1 MNRLPQFIADAGTR
15 NVITGRLN
23 RTPLRKN
30 RPEKIVNTQKNHFSA
45 CLCGYVKL
53 EMLRFSSRLNHSA
66 LKAKIYISALRSA
79 FSELQKL
86 QPLKITA

>member
-1 MNRLPQFIADAGTR
+1 MSRFILAG
-15 NVITGRLN
+15 I
-23 RTPLRKN
+23 
-30 RPEKIVNTQKNHFSA
+30 A
-45 CLCGYVKL
+45 
-53 EMLRFSSRLNHSA
+53 RFK

>member
-1 MNRLPQFIADAGTR
+1 
-15 NVITGRLN
+15 
-23 RTPLRKN
+23 
-30 RPEKIVNTQKNHFSA
+30 
-45 CLCGYVKL
+45 
-53 EMLRFSSRLNHSA
+53 